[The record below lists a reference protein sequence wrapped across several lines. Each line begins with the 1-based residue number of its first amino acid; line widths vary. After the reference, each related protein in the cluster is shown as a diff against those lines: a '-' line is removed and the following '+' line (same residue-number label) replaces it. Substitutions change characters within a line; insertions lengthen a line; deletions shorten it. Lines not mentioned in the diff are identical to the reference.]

1 MAAAL
6 KRFCGPQVVPNADTV
21 LFTVPG
27 GKTWTI
33 KQIILANTDAAN
45 HPITIGIGG
54 IGAGTQ
60 IVPNTNVAA
69 NTPSTINLTLPMAA
83 GESVHAQCP
92 SGLITV
98 TVSGIEQ

>member
-1 MAAAL
+1 MSAAL
-6 KRFCGPQVVPNADTV
+6 KRFSGPLAIPNADTV
-21 LFTVPG
+21 LFTVPA
-27 GKTWTI
+27 GKTWTV

-54 IGAGTQ
+54 LGGGSQ

-69 NTPSTINLTLPMAA
+69 NTPSTINLTLPMQA
-83 GESVHAQCP
+83 GESLHAICP

-98 TVSGIEQ
+98 TVAGVEQ